1 MKKQKERKENKE
13 IKNQLIHLGYER
25 EFLKLEIEVWYKTL
39 EYSEE
44 ADDKK
49 KKKEQIG
56 KLNWVGVWLF
66 EAYNNLDPILGG

>member
-1 MKKQKERKENKE
+1 MKKQKEWKENKE
-13 IKNQLIHLGYER
+13 IKNQLIHLGYKR
-25 EFLKLEIEVWYKTL
+25 EFLKLETKVWYKTL

-44 ADDKK
+44 ANDK